1 MSWWCS
7 DDIINNN
14 DVLQLCPDLAFHF
27 RRKIGSKCKQKKL
40 TEAEYE
46 EQKCSFMNLLEVTL
60 VQWGN
65 KWNIANTQQLTDESN
80 KE

>member
-1 MSWWCS
+1 M
-7 DDIINNN
+7 
-14 DVLQLCPDLAFHF
+14 QT
-27 RRKIGSKCKQKKL
+27 KKL
-40 TEAEYE
+40 TEAEYK

>member
-1 MSWWCS
+1 M
-7 DDIINNN
+7 
-14 DVLQLCPDLAFHF
+14 QT
-27 RRKIGSKCKQKKL
+27 KKL
-40 TEAEYE
+40 KEAEYK

-65 KWNIANTQQLTDESN
+65 KWNIANTKELTDESN